1 MNQGLLS
8 VAAALVATISFPA
21 ATRAQEQGTA
31 TEGPERVP
39 ARAGDFTLKVE
50 PGVALPLSHPQS
62 ELFEVG
68 GSQTVKA
75 LWALNPSFDLG
86 PSMSFLYLP
95 ADAPSSEAG
104 IAWTFGG
111 GVRFKRAHHAPDNDG
126 FYALSPW
133 VDIDALYVR
142 TGELN
147 RAGFAAA
154 VGLSVPVGAPRAV
167 WLGPFVRYLQI
178 LQGTRSGD
186 FDNRDARVLSL
197 GLSLEVGSR
206 LERVRHPAVTAPV
219 AQGVCPEAVACPDRD
234 GDGVP
239 DVVDRCPDVAGTVEG
254 LGCRNFEKIVVRP
267 DKLELKERLYFG
279 WNQTTLQEQSFP
291 VLDEVVQA
299 LNDNKNFRVQVEG
312 HTSSEGTEAHNQTL
326 SEGRAQAVLD
336 YLVAHGI
343 SKDRLSSKGFAAKVP
358 SDTNETAAGRESN
371 RRVEFVVHFLILDDG
386 SK

>member
-1 MNQGLLS
+1 MNQRLLS
-8 VAAALVATISFPA
+8 VAAVFVALISLPSA
-21 ATRAQEQGTA
+21 ASAQEQTTA
-31 TEGPERVP
+31 EGPERVP

-50 PGVALPLSHPQS
+50 PGVAVPLSRPQS

-68 GSQTVKA
+68 GSQMIKA
-75 LWALNPSFDLG
+75 LWALNPNFDLG
-86 PSMSFLYLP
+86 PSVSFLYLP
-95 ADAPSSEAG
+95 ADVSSSEAG

-111 GVRFKRAHHAPDNDG
+111 GVRFKRAHHAPDNDA

-133 VDIDALYVR
+133 LDIDALYVR

-154 VGLSVPVGAPRAV
+154 AGLSVPVGAPRAV

-178 LQGTRSGD
+178 LQGTRSGA
-186 FDNRDARVLSL
+186 FDNRDAKLLTL

-206 LERVRHPAVTAPV
+206 VERERHPVLSAPV
-219 AQGVCPEAVACPDRD
+219 ARGVCPEPVACPDRD
-234 GDGVP
+234 SDGVP

-254 LGCRNFEKIVVRP
+254 LGCRNFEKIVIRP

-279 WNQTTLQEQSFP
+279 WDQATLQEQSFP

-336 YLVAHGI
+336 YLVARGI

-358 SDTNETAAGRESN
+358 SDTNETSAGRESN
-371 RRVEFVVHFLILDDG
+371 RRVEFVVHFLILDNG